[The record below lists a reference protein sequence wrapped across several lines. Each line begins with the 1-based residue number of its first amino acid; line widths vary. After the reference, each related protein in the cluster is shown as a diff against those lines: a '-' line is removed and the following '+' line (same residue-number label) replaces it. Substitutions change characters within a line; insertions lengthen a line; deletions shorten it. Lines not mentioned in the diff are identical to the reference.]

1 MKPIFEDTACP
12 RCGDSDGITSD
23 EAVQMVVRG
32 GVVKG
37 QPTVRVIWCATG
49 HITVIDGDKVIME
62 GKIR

>member
-1 MKPIFEDTACP
+1 
-12 RCGDSDGITSD
+12 
-23 EAVQMVVRG
+23 MVVRG